1 MAKEKEIKDFIVAI
15 ELGSSKITG
24 IAGRKN
30 ADGSITVLAYAR
42 EESNSFIRRGKVYNI
57 DKTAQCLSNIKAKME
72 KTLHA
77 AIGKAYI
84 GIGGQSLHTIRN
96 SVKLPL
102 APNTIISKETIEEL
116 KAANRDCT
124 YAEQEL
130 LQVIP
135 QEYKVGNVNQIDP
148 VGVMSD
154 NIEGRYLNI
163 VARNSLRS
171 NVKKCLDIAGI
182 QVAEY
187 FIAPLALADC
197 VLSDAEKRSG
207 CAVVDLGAETTSV
220 AIYKNNI
227 LRHLAVIPLGG
238 ANITKD
244 ISAQQIEEEDAE
256 ELKLKYGSA
265 YSEDDANDA
274 NAEDKLYQVTND
286 TTIPSKLLNDIVE
299 SRVEE
304 IIANVWEQINLS
316 NCSNELLSGV
326 VLTGGGS
333 NLRNMEQA
341 FLKRTNIEKIKTA
354 KFVLQAINAKNPDIT
369 SRDGSLN
376 TILALLIKGKENCF
390 GHTLEANDALFDP
403 SGEPY
408 IDHQAE
414 ERRRQEEAAKQKALE
429 EEERRKEEEARKKEE
444 EAAARKKRQENSIF
458 NKLKKGLANLLSE
471 ED

>member
-57 DKTAQCLSNIKAKME
+57 DKTAQCLSNIKSKLE

-102 APNTIISKETIEEL
+102 PPGTIISKETIEEL

-124 YAEQEL
+124 YTEQEL

-154 NIEGRYLNI
+154 NIEGRYLNV
-163 VARNSLRS
+163 VARNSLHS
-171 NVKKCLDIAGI
+171 NVLKCLNIAGI

-207 CAVVDLGAETTSV
+207 CAIVDLGAETTTV

-256 ELKLKYGSA
+256 ELKLKYGCA
-265 YSEDDANDA
+265 YSDEDANES
-274 NAEDKLYQVTND
+274 NEDKQYQVTAD
-286 TTIPSKLLNDIVE
+286 TTISSKLLNDIVE

-316 NCSNELLSGV
+316 NCANELLSGV

-333 NLRNMEQA
+333 NLRNLELA
-341 FLKRTNIEKIKTA
+341 FTKRTNIEKIKTA

-376 TILALLIKGKENCF
+376 TTLALLIKGKDNCF
-390 GHTLEANDALFDP
+390 GHSLEANDALFDP

-414 ERRRQEEAAKQKALE
+414 ERKRLEELAAKQKAME
-429 EEERRKEEEARKKEE
+429 EEEKKREEEMRKKEE
-444 EAAARKKRQENSIF
+444 EEIARKKRQENSLF
-458 NKLKKGLANLLSE
+458 NKLKKGLASLLSE